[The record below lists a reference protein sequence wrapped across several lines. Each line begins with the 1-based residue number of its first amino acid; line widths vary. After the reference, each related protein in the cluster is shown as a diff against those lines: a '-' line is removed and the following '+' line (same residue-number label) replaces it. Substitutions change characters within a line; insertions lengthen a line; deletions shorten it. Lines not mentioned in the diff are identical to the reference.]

1 MSNVTILSFGA
12 NLKYKK
18 YNTINST
25 KVIVA
30 ASIESAYISS
40 NIITDAINIAV
51 FAGKSAHKSARTS
64 ATGNELI
71 CVI

>member
-1 MSNVTILSFGA
+1 MLSFGA

-18 YNTINST
+18 YNTINNT
-25 KVIVA
+25 RVIAA

-51 FAGKSAHKSARTS
+51 LGGKSAHKRARTS